1 MIIDILPTVEVIMV
15 VVVVLVV
22 VAVLVVV
29 VLVLVVVVVVLV
41 VAVVTEFI
49 VAEIVEVAVV
59 VVEII
64 VAMFVVN
71 TGLFS
76 LVVVSLVELQAC
88 TIGAVVNVKAMRS
101 TIPLLDIIILN
112 DALVTNQYN
121 EKKSLD
127 CSSVS
132 QIESLYH
139 QKSTKNVKTL
149 Y

>member
-1 MIIDILPTVEVIMV
+1 MEIIRFLLSLVCRCDVVIVYERGHV
-15 VVVVLVV
+15 VK
-22 VAVLVVV
+22 
-29 VLVLVVVVVVLV
+29 VLV

-88 TIGAVVNVKAMRS
+88 TIGAVVNVEAMRS
-101 TIPLLDIIILN
+101 TIPLLKIIIPPVAVLHN
-112 DALVTNQYN
+112 FG
-121 EKKSLD
+121 
-127 CSSVS
+127 
-132 QIESLYH
+132 
-139 QKSTKNVKTL
+139 
-149 Y
+149 

>member
-1 MIIDILPTVEVIMV
+1 MKPKSYLIIDILPTVEVIMV

-112 DALVTNQYN
+112 DALVTNTMKIN
-121 EKKSLD
+121 HLTVVPSLKLR
-127 CSSVS
+127 VY
-132 QIESLYH
+132 II
-139 QKSTKNVKTL
+139 KNQPKM
-149 Y
+149 